1 MEQFIDIIN
10 KENLGL
16 VDIFA
21 TWCGP
26 CKMMHPILEQLKH
39 QEGDQLRILK
49 VDVDENGAL
58 ASQYGIQA
66 VPTFILFKNGDQV
79 WRESGAMPFAHLS
92 AIINN
97 FK

>member
-10 KENLGL
+10 KEHPVL
-16 VDIFA
+16 VDFFA
-21 TWCGP
+21 TRCGT
-26 CKMMHPILEQLKH
+26 CKLMHPILEQLKH

-66 VPTFILFKNGDQV
+66 VPTFILFKNGDHV
-79 WRESGAMPFAHLS
+79 WRESGAMPFAQLS